1 MFRATYKI
9 LLTSHS
15 QLTSPA
21 PVHIRCKCHYHIAN
35 NPSSASPK
43 LSSAIY
49 TFKSWKIHFVTY
61 LNQCALIVCRAS
73 DPAWYLTRPRI
84 LIIPCVC
91 VLMTFTFWTLTP
103 FLVFF
108 TEEFIWKRGEKGG
121 RVDWCAELKTFHYIL
136 GCQLCFYFKKKI
148 FFHFKLHLMKM
159 AGKLFI
165 HAVFKIGS
173 CCLADQLTWHVQLL
187 TA

>member
-1 MFRATYKI
+1 MIRLTYKN
-9 LLTSHS
+9 LLASHL
-15 QLTSPA
+15 QLTCSYSMQIMPT
-21 PVHIRCKCHYHIAN
+21 V
-35 NPSSASPK
+35 NPSVSPK
-43 LSSAIY
+43 LWSAIY

-108 TEEFIWKRGEKGG
+108 TEEFIWNG
-121 RVDWCAELKTFHYIL
+121 
-136 GCQLCFYFKKKI
+136 
-148 FFHFKLHLMKM
+148 
-159 AGKLFI
+159 GKLMCRALISLFSVVNDVFI
-165 HAVFKIGS
+165 WNI
-173 CCLADQLTWHVQLL
+173 
-187 TA
+187 

>member
-121 RVDWCAELKTFHYIL
+121 GWTDVPSSRHFIIL
-136 GCQLCFYFKKKI
+136 GCQLCFYLKKKYSSI
-148 FFHFKLHLMKM
+148 LNCIWWKWQENSSFMQFSK
-159 AGKLFI
+159 
-165 HAVFKIGS
+165 
-173 CCLADQLTWHVQLL
+173 
-187 TA
+187 